1 MTMTDSAVDAT
12 TEHADPAATP
22 SSRRARAPHR
32 RRPPLPSWRDP
43 DTREYGLLLVL
54 VAVAVAFFTYLSHD
68 LWFVWGD
75 DYDFFL
81 MRGTVPVADRG
92 IWAPHDDHWMTAIV
106 LIDRALLSLYG
117 LDSYLPYVLVSIGLH
132 AASVLVVHAV
142 LRRLGAGRWARFS
155 ACVVLLF
162 AGAGAQAVLWNTTA
176 GLIGS
181 MFFGWL
187 ALLLSLPPR
196 RDERPATDEPADD
209 GEHAEPPW
217 RVWVPLV
224 VGLTF
229 SGTGVIAV
237 LFVGAFTWLQRGL
250 KAALLV
256 VSVPAAVFLVWY
268 IAIGNTGAKAPLDDG
283 WAYLAVPR
291 LVWIGLVHAPDAAT
305 GIDGSG
311 PLVLGGLV
319 VATLMASS
327 RVPAG
332 LRALAYAGL
341 IAAVGQ
347 LALAALSRPSFGAEA
362 FAGGRYA
369 YLTLFFL
376 APALVVTLMTLASWV
391 TAPRQVAVL
400 LALLVGA
407 AYVVNAGALFRAEH
421 DGRLFVSEPWPGLM
435 RGLREAAQ
443 AGEQVLTAD
452 AVDEVHMRFRA
463 DLAAREE
470 MWDELPSGAATTE
483 ELVYAE
489 SSFFT
494 GVSRESFDV
503 GSGED
508 LRPVLDFDTTKP
520 IRRGC
525 RTLTAEGESP
535 VLAMDTG
542 PDGAQFGVQGPTDRI
557 VAHIVRDKIQ
567 GPDRSWAVDP
577 EVGHWVATSAQDAE
591 LVVNLTVPG
600 TYTVCKL

>member
-1 MTMTDSAVDAT
+1 TASS
-12 TEHADPAATP
+12 
-22 SSRRARAPHR
+22 SSRRSPSLRTF
-32 RRPPLPSWRDP
+32 RRPTLSSWRDP

-54 VAVAVAFFTYLSHD
+54 VAVAVAFFTYLAHD

-142 LRRLGAGRWARFS
+142 LKRLGAGRWARFS

-187 ALLLSLPPR
+187 ALLLSLAPPR
-196 RDERPATDEPADD
+196 NERGLPGEPDDD
-209 GEHAEPPW
+209 GAEGAQPPW
-217 RVWVPLV
+217 RVWFPLV

-229 SGTGVIAV
+229 SGTGVVAV
-237 LFVGAFTWLQRGL
+237 LFVGAFTWFQRGL

-268 IAIGNTGAKAPLDDG
+268 IAIGNTGAKAPLEDP

-319 VATLMASS
+319 LATLMASS

-376 APALVVTLMTLASWV
+376 APALVVTLMMLGSWV

-421 DGRLFVSEPWPGLM
+421 DGRLYVSEPWPGLM
-435 RGLREAAQ
+435 RGLRDAAQ
-443 AGEQVLTAD
+443 AGEQVLTVD

-508 LRPVLDFDTTKP
+508 VRPVLDFDTTKP

-577 EVGHWVATSAQDAE
+577 EVGHWVATSAQNAE
-591 LVVNLTVPG
+591 LVVNLTMPG